1 MPTPRRIVLGIAL
14 SFAACTDPDT
24 EPGPDAGPL
33 PPEVESV
40 LDLPADPFGY
50 AGVVLPAHFQ
60 SPAVQALDNTPADNP
75 ITDDGATLGRVLFHD
90 PLLSANRTVSCASCH
105 DQRRA
110 FSDPA
115 QFSTGFDGGHTDRN
129 AMPIIDARFYRS
141 GRFFWDERSATL
153 EDQVLQPIQ
162 NPVEM
167 GLTLDELVA
176 RVAAAP
182 YYAPLFE
189 RAFGDPAVTSDR
201 IARALAQFSRAL
213 VSYRSRYDR
222 ELAAAGDVG
231 ARFAGFTA
239 EEEAGKQLFL
249 GRGGCAG
256 CHLFNGAPRPGP
268 RPNQAVFFID
278 IPTNN
283 GLDAGLDGD
292 GGVGALTQRTTDLGR
307 FKSPSLR
314 NVALTGPYMH
324 DGRLATL
331 ADVVEH
337 YRRGVQPHPNLDPRL
352 RLPDGRPR
360 NVPMTD
366 AEAASLVAFLRTLTD
381 DELTSDPWFADPFRR

>member
-1 MPTPRRIVLGIAL
+1 MRITLGIVLSL
-14 SFAACTDPDT
+14 AACTDVTDPDP
-24 EPGPDAGPL
+24 EPGPDAGDDPAGFV
-33 PPEVESV
+33 EVFPYASV
-40 LDLPADPFGY
+40 T
-50 AGVVLPAHFQ
+50 LPAHFR

-75 ITDDGATLGRVLFHD
+75 ITDDGATLGRVLFYD
-90 PLLSANRTVSCASCH
+90 TTLSANRTISCASCH
-105 DQRRA
+105 DQASA

-129 AMPIIDARFYRS
+129 AMPIVDARFYGR
-141 GRFFWDERSATL
+141 GRFFWDERAATL
-153 EDQVLQPIQ
+153 EEQVLQPIQ

-176 RVAAAP
+176 RVSAQP
-182 YYAPLFE
+182 YYATLFE
-189 RAFGDPAVTSDR
+189 RAFGDSTVTSDR

-213 VSYRSRYDR
+213 VSYRSRFDR

-231 ARFAGFTA
+231 ARFPGFTP
-239 EEEAGKQLFL
+239 EEEAGKNLFL

-256 CHLFNGAPRPGP
+256 CHLFNGPPRPGP
-268 RPNQAVFFID
+268 RPNQAVFFVD

-283 GLDAGLDGD
+283 GLDRTLEGD
-292 GGVGALTQRTTDLGR
+292 GGVGELTLRNTDLGR

-314 NVALTGPYMH
+314 NVALTAPYMH
-324 DGRLATL
+324 DGRMARLE
-331 ADVVEH
+331 DVVEH
-337 YRRGVQPHPNLDPRL
+337 YRRRVQPHPNLDPRL
-352 RLPDGRPR
+352 RLPDGTPR

-381 DELTSDPWFADPFRR
+381 EALTTDPWFSDPFQP